1 MVENKTGPIVIKDIV
16 NMFSVNV
23 IVIILDLKNK
33 VAVEKF
39 FFLYVTVLKKKKPM
53 FCNIHNYGTD
63 FVFG

>member
-39 FFLYVTVLKKKKPM
+39 FFFM
-53 FCNIHNYGTD
+53 
-63 FVFG
+63 